1 MNNVQDT
8 LAPIAVDFVVEQGLQ
23 EKTEAKRRP
32 YIALIRRWAQRE
44 GMAELGEQMV
54 SPLTSTTAAPKLD
67 DYLFVLTA
75 KYREGER
82 LQQLVNTVR
91 ELDNRIKGNS
101 NWTWAHAMRVMMDEG
116 VLMTNIP
123 NRFDRLICSMIPGK
137 GIDNVRKN
145 GDYQMIESSR
155 SWRIWLEDYAL
166 DRNEAV
172 NRAICKEIFDFLAPI
187 LS

>member
-1 MNNVQDT
+1 MDNNQDI

-32 YIALIRRWAQRE
+32 YIALIRRWAQHE
-44 GMAELGEQMV
+44 GRAELGERLA
-54 SPLTSTTAAPKLD
+54 SPLTLVVGAPKLD
-67 DYLFVLTA
+67 SQLNQLTK

-82 LQQLVNTVR
+82 LQRLVRVVR
-91 ELDNRIKGNS
+91 DIDATIKVNC
-101 NWTWAHAMRVMMDEG
+101 NWTWAHVMRVLMDEG

-123 NRFDRLICSMIPGK
+123 NRFDRLMCSMIPGK

-145 GDYQMIESSR
+145 GDYSLIETHR
-155 SWRIWLEDYAL
+155 SWRSWIENYKDDWE
-166 DRNEAV
+166 EAN
-172 NRAICKEIFDFLAPI
+172 NRAICKEIYDVLEPA

>member
-1 MNNVQDT
+1 MDNNQDI

-32 YIALIRRWAQRE
+32 YISLIRSWAKRE
-44 GMAELGEQMV
+44 GRAELGERLV
-54 SPLTSTTAAPKLD
+54 SPLTLSVGAPKLD
-67 DYLFVLTA
+67 SNLIDLTK
-75 KYREGER
+75 KYRDGER
-82 LQQLVNTVR
+82 LQRLMNAIRDIEETIKVNC
-91 ELDNRIKGNS
+91 
-101 NWTWAHAMRVMMDEG
+101 NWTWAHVMRVLMDEG

-145 GDYQMIESSR
+145 GDYGMIKSSR
-155 SWRIWLEDYAL
+155 SWRDWIENYSDDW
-166 DRNEAV
+166 NEAK
-172 NRAICKEIFDFLAPI
+172 NRSICKEIFEFLEPV